1 MTLVTGFHFS
11 IGGNKTGSGA
21 FIDRLN
27 AAGIPVMMKGA
38 SDAGLCFEAQEKGKL
53 HGVENIL
60 IWRATSDREDRA
72 DYWLAPSVAAAKKWE
87 EIQNLWPPE
96 LDKNLVW
103 WEVINEP
110 RKQDSENEE
119 QPTWGNMHTTAW
131 LGLFMV
137 EMAKL
142 MIPAGYKLCGPSFSS
157 GEPGPEDWQLEGM
170 ATWLRYC
177 ADNPTKA
184 AVSHHSYNYGNDT
197 YSDNYPWHYGRFE
210 SIIAAADKL
219 GIPRTFQI
227 FLTEFGWTYQTVPS
241 FETAV
246 PVLTEYMKLGAKFPQ
261 LKGVA
266 LWTLQSGWGGIS
278 DQLAQWISN
287 DGNPLANWVINNQY
301 PELPQ
306 PQATAV
312 EFGATL
318 PNEEPTMKHK
328 AIVVKLPQDMTATEW
343 NEAAA
348 AAFQFRH
355 TMTASHDD
363 TLTIL
368 NGGNES
374 SYVKFSHPERDSDAV
389 ALVEAAGYAWQ
400 PLYDDNHP
408 PVANINL
415 KYRPCQTQ
423 FISQVFGANPQNYPL
438 TPGHEGLD
446 YAVVKDAPFY
456 AAADGIVVH
465 ASNLRWS
472 SNTLSDYGWHVVLN
486 HGDYCTVYAHARQDL
501 PVVVGQNV
509 TAGQIVGYSGNTGNS
524 TGYHLHFTLLDK
536 TVTVDPDN
544 GYPVWKFGRPVD
556 PWPFVEGK
564 PAPSLPQPV
573 LIDIAPY
580 FVPDGQYGP
589 KIVMKTGNGTQP
601 MQLEKRPSDVI
612 LRKGDGNWIDGI
624 RYQDSEQWRVQSGQI
639 QKGKDTSDAGNGG
652 RDGYDLGWAEWI
664 PQLVEV
670 GKTYHSTPTVK
681 RFNRTNNCQVYS
693 ESQANDYLTIKAI
706 IPTWISPANNSI
718 VLNNVLVIEWRSGTS
733 DLSVPPNETYYFA
746 KGIGYVGWNDN
757 FIQEITQGQAPLTG
771 KLDCGM

>member
-1 MTLVTGFHFS
+1 MSSLIGIHATKNGIKQLPSRAILSLNGVGLGGDEIHQDTIKIVRDTRVFPDGEAPPDFNSFVPGDVTWQQYGEYWYSQRTENGGSFKNAWNLNPADYYQ
-11 IGGNKTGSGA
+11 ICNEQGGNDAWALQRLVDIERAISQAANADGRQCCILNLAGGTPGDFELWKQIIA
-21 FIDRLN
+21 PFILEVWQNGR
-27 AAGIPVMMKGA
+27 
-38 SDAGLCFEAQEKGKL
+38 
-53 HGVENIL
+53 NI
-60 IWRATSDREDRA
+60 
-72 DYWLAPSVAAAKKWE
+72 
-87 EIQNLWPPE
+87 
-96 LDKNLVW
+96 
-103 WEVINEP
+103 
-110 RKQDSENEE
+110 
-119 QPTWGNMHTTAW
+119 
-131 LGLFMV
+131 
-137 EMAKL
+137 
-142 MIPAGYKLCGPSFSS
+142 
-157 GEPGPEDWQLEGM
+157 
-170 ATWLRYC
+170 
-177 ADNPTKA
+177 
-184 AVSHHSYNYGNDT
+184 
-197 YSDNYPWHYGRFE
+197 YGRHCY
-210 SIIAAADKL
+210 ADKFVNDDGSIVPGQPQRIIDEL
-219 GIPRTFQI
+219 EYLKSQG
-227 FLTEFGWTYQTVPS
+227 YQGGM
-241 FETAV
+241 
-246 PVLTEYMKLGAKFPQ
+246 VLTECGLYGGY
-261 LKGVA
+261 GVA
-266 LWTLQSGWGGIS
+266 NYTYFEQQAKRWEAALMAYADIFIGLCWWEGGNTGFNADYTNHLKALVPYMQSVTLSRWQ
-278 DQLAQWISN
+278 
-287 DGNPLANWVINNQY
+287 
-301 PELPQ
+301 
-306 PQATAV
+306 
-312 EFGATL
+312 
-318 PNEEPTMKHK
+318 PNEEPDMKHK

-363 TLTIL
+363 MLTIL